1 MAKYSDHSTIGGQV
15 LAHRIRMIKQNANI
29 IFNAGKIGFLVGYIA
44 TLFVKF
50 NGYELWNFLCIVK
63 AEYFRKFPFLTV
75 PQLEMNGDKQWM

>member
-50 NGYELWNFLCIVK
+50 NGYEL
-63 AEYFRKFPFLTV
+63 
-75 PQLEMNGDKQWM
+75 